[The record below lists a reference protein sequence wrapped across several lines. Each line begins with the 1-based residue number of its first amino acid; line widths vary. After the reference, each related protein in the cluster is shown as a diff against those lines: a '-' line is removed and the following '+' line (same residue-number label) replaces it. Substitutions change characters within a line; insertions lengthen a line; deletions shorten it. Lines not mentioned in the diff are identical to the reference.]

1 MASNLAFQIHRVI
14 CMRTIVLTSI
24 LSLFACVLCLG
35 VFASD
40 AYYDAERSAKDFLY
54 YYEEFT
60 KLNKQNT
67 QNLVTAIADGDQDE
81 RREIAQRAS
90 SEAKDKV
97 TYGYEKAE
105 KRKDEALG
113 LLDVVL
119 KDPTL
124 KDKYSAAEELK
135 RKVNDTWASIQRMS
149 AGIRGAN
156 HPVVAY
162 MLQKGKELHE
172 TRQRGCPVYEFET
185 GNGPADCIRTS
196 CDIIE
201 FKPDNSRAKYK
212 GEDQLKRYRKG
223 ILENPSKRTDLESKS
238 SDFAKC
244 QDFRLAIEAYTLLPE
259 INDDG
264 TFREPSV
271 SWSTY
276 TVNP

>member
-1 MASNLAFQIHRVI
+1 LRADDAF
-14 CMRTIVLTSI
+14 
-24 LSLFACVLCLG
+24 
-35 VFASD
+35 
-40 AYYDAERSAKDFLY
+40 YDAERSAKDFLY
-54 YYEEFT
+54 YYEDFT

-67 QNLVTAIADGDQDE
+67 QNLVKAIADGDQDE
-81 RREIAQRAS
+81 RRDIAQRAS

-97 TYGYEKAE
+97 MYEYSKAE
-105 KRKDEALG
+105 KRKDEALQ
-113 LLDVVL
+113 LLDAVL
-119 KDPTL
+119 KDPAL
-124 KDKYSAAEELK
+124 KDKYSAAEDLQ
-135 RKVNDTWASIQRMS
+135 RKVNDTWASIKNMS
-149 AGIRGAN
+149 EGIRGAN
-156 HPVVAY
+156 HPVVAF

-201 FKPDNSRAKYK
+201 FKPDNSRARYK

-223 ILENPSKRTDLESKS
+223 LLENPSKQKDLESKN

-244 QDFRLAIEAYTLLPE
+244 KDYNLTIEAYTLLPE
-259 INDDG
+259 INDDS
-264 TFREPSV
+264 TFREVSA